1 PILSRFD
8 ILCVVRDT
16 VDAVED
22 ERLAKFVVGSHIR
35 NHPQTRLDRE
45 EGIAVDASEQTQ
57 LTDARNGVELI
68 PQQLLRKYI
77 MYARE
82 NIHPKLH
89 QIPQEKIAKLFA
101 DMRRESM
108 ATGSVPITVRHVES
122 IIRMSEAHAKMH
134 LRTYVTEDDVN
145 ASIRAML
152 ECFISTQKFSVMRQ
166 MRRNF
171 SRFLS
176 YKKDNNELLLFLL
189 KQLVKE
195 QVHYRQA
202 QNQGVEMNTVV
213 VAESDLMDKARQ
225 LNIQNMTQF
234 YRSDHFLNNHFTYD
248 LKRKQIVQALF

>member
-1 PILSRFD
+1 MNADLI
-8 ILCVVRDT
+8 VR
-16 VDAVED
+16 AF
-22 ERLAKFVVGSHIR
+22 K
-35 NHPQTRLDRE
+35 
-45 EGIAVDASEQTQ
+45 
-57 LTDARNGVELI
+57 
-68 PQQLLRKYI
+68 
-77 MYARE
+77 
-82 NIHPKLH
+82 
-89 QIPQEKIAKLFA
+89 
-101 DMRRESM
+101 